1 MSLGLRESRR
11 ARKQR
16 FRRAVVKWLFITGLV
31 AAAGYYAYET
41 GSELAQRKVSSLEK
55 EVAELKTEVQG
66 LQSKTGEL
74 ESALGDSR
82 RTSAEWRSRYQ
93 REVPTGQAKE
103 MFDLLQS
110 KITEGVSAERLAFV
124 VRSAENPR
132 DCEDEPATKRFIAQT
147 PLYEGANDSVGF
159 HNNTITVTAIG
170 ESAKDASGNPHAWV
184 DTALP
189 LKIRFT
195 TIGGKSEEI
204 SGKLPMHHSIISGE
218 WEYRLTLIAGGQGFV
233 RVSTNRCRY
242 P

>member
-16 FRRAVVKWLFITGLV
+16 FRRAVVKWLFVV
-31 AAAGYYAYET
+31 ALIGAAGYYAYET
-41 GSELAQRKVSSLEK
+41 GSVLAQRKVTSLEK
-55 EVAELKTEVQG
+55 EVSELQAKVDG
-66 LQSKTGEL
+66 LQAKATEL
-74 ESALGDSR
+74 EGALGDSR

-103 MFDLLQS
+103 LFDLLQG
-110 KITEGVSAERLAFV
+110 KIAAGVAADRLAFV
-124 VRSAENPR
+124 VKSAENPR
-132 DCEDEPATKRFIAQT
+132 DCEEEPVTKRFIAQT
-147 PLYEGANDSVGF
+147 PLYQGANDSVGF
-159 HNNTITVTAIG
+159 HNNTITVTAVG
-170 ESAKDASGNPHAWV
+170 ESAKDPEGNPFAWV

-204 SGKLPMHHSIISGE
+204 EGKLPMHHSVIAGE
-218 WEYRLTLIAGGQGFV
+218 WEYRLTLVAGGQGFV
-233 RVSTNRCRY
+233 RVSTTRCKY